1 MAIAVTVAALLSASV
16 PPAQACSCAQIRGD
30 PQIRDSIDFYDLVVL
45 GAIGAP
51 LPEDSRPGSLHID
64 VETVYKGPLVN
75 RIALDQPA
83 GEAETLSAY
92 EDGLAFL
99 GADCSFSL
107 LGEPGE
113 RYLLF
118 LSQIESGIYAAGGC
132 ASIALEWTAT
142 SDYYQELFQGVER
155 VTEGGTDIDQQPSP
169 SQSDTDIPWLAI
181 GLGSSLGAALLLT
194 ASITLIRRRIIG
206 GG

>member
-51 LPEDSRPGSLHID
+51 LPEDSRPGSLHVD
-64 VETVYKGPLVN
+64 VETVYKGPLVS

-83 GEAETLSAY
+83 AEAERSGTY
-92 EDGLAFL
+92 DDGLAFL

-118 LSQIESGIYAAGGC
+118 LSQIENGIYAAGGC
-132 ASIALEWTAT
+132 ASIALGWTAT
-142 SDYYQELFQGVER
+142 SEYNQELFQGAER
-155 VTEGGTDIDQQPSP
+155 VTEGGTDIAHPPSP
-169 SQSDTDIPWLAI
+169 SQSDAEVPWLAI
-181 GLGSSLGAALLLT
+181 GLGTGLGAALLLA
-194 ASITLIRRRIIG
+194 ASITLVRRRIIG